1 MVQSTHFIPSVTLT
15 PPVEPSSSALP
26 DNDIFIT
33 NRYILLDKEVK
44 VIFLDVESKI
54 VMDRY
59 VGKRALITGLFDS
72 SAKTIQISTPEDIE
86 IIR

>member
-1 MVQSTHFIPSVTLT
+1 
-15 PPVEPSSSALP
+15 
-26 DNDIFIT
+26 
-33 NRYILLDKEVK
+33 LDKEDK

-59 VGKRALITGLFDS
+59 VGKRVLITGLFDL
-72 SAKTIQISTPEDIE
+72 SAKTIQIATPEDIE